1 MHRSEWHGEAD
12 GFEPGPGPPRLRQQ
26 GRRIS
31 PLWQAAVFRCV
42 QKTWKKVVKKC
53 WQEGRGVVLYLS
65 AKRWAKRT
73 TSSSSARSP
82 WKEPM
87 SVQMFRFVPRN
98 SWTIQVQKVQKLRK
112 KDLTKNHFGGKINK
126 SSAERLRRTGPWK
139 LNNIEKLVRNLY
151 VFGKTL
157 KTIPK
162 VIHTGR
168 KRLRAEQTRFNTFKW

>member
-53 WQEGRGVVLYLS
+53 WHAGGGVVLYLS

-87 SVQMFRFVPRN
+87 NVKKGRLAPRN
-98 SWTIQVQKVQKLRK
+98 FKMIQVQKVQKLRK
-112 KDLTKNHFGGKINK
+112 KDLTKNHFGGKINR

-139 LNNIEKLVRNLY
+139 LNNIERTCNGTYFRV
-151 VFGKTL
+151 GKT
-157 KTIPK
+157 
-162 VIHTGR
+162 R
-168 KRLRAEQTRFNTFKW
+168 

>member
-31 PLWQAAVFRCV
+31 PLWQAAVLRCM

-65 AKRWAKRT
+65 AKRWDKRMT
-73 TSSSSARSP
+73 SARSP

-112 KDLTKNHFGGKINK
+112 KDLTKNHFGGKINR
-126 SSAERLRRTGPWK
+126 SSAERLRRY
-139 LNNIEKLVRNLY
+139 R
-151 VFGKTL
+151 TL
-157 KTIPK
+157 KIEQY
-162 VIHTGR
+162 R
-168 KRLRAEQTRFNTFKW
+168 KTCKEPLCVWKNT

>member
-1 MHRSEWHGEAD
+1 MCRKHDRDKVREYQRAD
-12 GFEPGPGPPRLRQQ
+12 
-26 GRRIS
+26 
-31 PLWQAAVFRCV
+31 PLQFAAVLERT

-53 WQEGRGVVLYLS
+53 WQVPRDVVLYLS
-65 AKRWAKRT
+65 AKRWDKRMT
-73 TSSSSARSP
+73 SARSP

-112 KDLTKNHFGGKINK
+112 KDLTKNHFGGKINR

-168 KRLRAEQTRFNTFKW
+168 KRLRAERTRFNTF

>member
-53 WQEGRGVVLYLS
+53 WHAGGGVVLYLS
-65 AKRWAKRT
+65 AKRWGKRMT
-73 TSSSSARSP
+73 SARSP

-87 SVQMFRFVPRN
+87 NVKKDRLAPRN
-98 SWTIQVQKVQKLRK
+98 FKMIQVQKVQKLRK
-112 KDLTKNHFGGKINK
+112 KDLTKNHFGGKINR
-126 SSAERLRRTGPWK
+126 SSAARLRRY
-139 LNNIEKLVRNLY
+139 R
-151 VFGKTL
+151 TL
-157 KTIPK
+157 KIEQY
-162 VIHTGR
+162 R
-168 KRLRAEQTRFNTFKW
+168 KTCKEPLCVWKNT

>member
-65 AKRWAKRT
+65 AKRWGKRMT
-73 TSSSSARSP
+73 SARSP

-112 KDLTKNHFGGKINK
+112 KDLTKNHFGGKINR
-126 SSAERLRRTGPWK
+126 SSAARLRRTGPWK
-139 LNNIEKLVRNLY
+139 LNNIEKLVRNLLS
-151 VFGKTL
+151 VWK
-157 KTIPK
+157 
-162 VIHTGR
+162 
-168 KRLRAEQTRFNTFKW
+168 NTKNNSKSNSHRTQAIACWANKI

>member
-65 AKRWAKRT
+65 AKRWDKRMT
-73 TSSSSARSP
+73 SARSP

-112 KDLTKNHFGGKINK
+112 KDLTKNHFGGKINR
-126 SSAERLRRTGPWK
+126 SSAARLRRTGPWK
-139 LNNIEKLVRNLY
+139 LNNIEKLVTEPIFVLEKH
-151 VFGKTL
+151 VKQFQK
-157 KTIPK
+157 
-162 VIHTGR
+162 
-168 KRLRAEQTRFNTFKW
+168 

>member
-1 MHRSEWHGEAD
+1 MRKYSQNLVGLKRKTGCCIQMKKKGEK
-12 GFEPGPGPPRLRQQ
+12 L
-26 GRRIS
+26 
-31 PLWQAAVFRCV
+31 C
-42 QKTWKKVVKKC
+42 KKAC
-53 WQEGRGVVLYLS
+53 QTGLNVVLYVS
-65 AKRWAKRT
+65 AKRWGKRMT
-73 TSSSSARSP
+73 SARSH

-87 SVQMFRFVPRN
+87 NVKKDRLAPRN
-98 SWTIQVQKVQKLRK
+98 FKMIQVQKVQKLRK
-112 KDLTKNHFGGKINK
+112 KDLTKNHFGGKINR

-168 KRLRAEQTRFNTFKW
+168 KRLRAERTRFNTFKW

>member
-31 PLWQAAVFRCV
+31 PLWQVVVLRCM

-65 AKRWAKRT
+65 AKRWGKRMT
-73 TSSSSARSP
+73 SARSP

-87 SVQMFRFVPRN
+87 NVKKDRLAPRN
-98 SWTIQVQKVQKLRK
+98 FKMIQVQKVQKLRK
-112 KDLTKNHFGGKINK
+112 KDLTKNHFGGKINR

-139 LNNIEKLVRNLY
+139 LNNIEKLVRNLLS
-151 VFGKTL
+151 VWK
-157 KTIPK
+157 
-162 VIHTGR
+162 
-168 KRLRAEQTRFNTFKW
+168 NT

>member
-12 GFEPGPGPPRLRQQ
+12 GFEPSPRPAAPAAAGAAHFPLRF
-26 GRRIS
+26 
-31 PLWQAAVFRCV
+31 AAVLRCM

-53 WQEGRGVVLYLS
+53 WQDGRGVVLYLS

-87 SVQMFRFVPRN
+87 NVKKDRLAPRN
-98 SWTIQVQKVQKLRK
+98 FKMIQVQKVQKLRK
-112 KDLTKNHFGGKINK
+112 KDLTKNHFGGKINR

-168 KRLRAEQTRFNTFKW
+168 KRLRAERNKI

>member
-1 MHRSEWHGEAD
+1 MHRSEWHGEAE

-31 PLWQAAVFRCV
+31 PLWQAAVLRCM

-82 WKEPM
+82 WKEPIDAEKF
-87 SVQMFRFVPRN
+87 QFVRRN
-98 SWTIQVQKVQKLRK
+98 FLDVQVQNVQKPRK
-112 KDLTKNHFGGKINK
+112 KSLTKNRFCDKINK
-126 SSAERLRRTGPWK
+126 LSAAKAEVHRTLK
-139 LNNIEKLVRNLY
+139 IEQYRKTCNGTYFRV
-151 VFGKTL
+151 GKT
-157 KTIPK
+157 
-162 VIHTGR
+162 R
-168 KRLRAEQTRFNTFKW
+168 